1 MIQEVLFREEILLSV
16 ESSRL
21 VHQESQLKK
30 WRVMQMERI
39 IRSDMRLVYT
49 IGKISEELVFSFSID
64 CIIIV
69 FSLTVY
75 TYT

>member
-1 MIQEVLFREEILLSV
+1 MQEMLLREGMLLCDK
-16 ESSRL
+16 SSRL
-21 VHQESQLKK
+21 LHQESQLKK

-49 IGKISEELVFSFSID
+49 IGKISEELVFSSSID

-69 FSLTVY
+69 FSMTVY

>member
-1 MIQEVLFREEILLSV
+1 
-16 ESSRL
+16 
-21 VHQESQLKK
+21 
-30 WRVMQMERI
+30 MERI

-49 IGKISEELVFSFSID
+49 IGKISEEVVFSFSID

-69 FSLTVY
+69 FSMTVY